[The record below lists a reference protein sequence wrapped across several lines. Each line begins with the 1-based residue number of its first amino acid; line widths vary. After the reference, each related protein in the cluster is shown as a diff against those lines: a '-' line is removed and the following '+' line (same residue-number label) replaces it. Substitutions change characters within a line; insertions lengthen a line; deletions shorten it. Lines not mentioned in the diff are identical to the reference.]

1 MVVAL
6 STCSCSLGGVPV
18 YMHVIYRVC
27 IRAFS
32 GPLLFSY
39 TVLSRANAY
48 GRSQLKRQ
56 NLGWAVTRK
65 KCLNRSNYFR
75 ARAHPGY
82 EVGSHGPESTCIVG
96 SSVLRQGHPDSGEG
110 CIRLQSGPTRSLVA
124 KFLQRSVV
132 ACSARIS
139 CCRGETLRTRPRT
152 GVCEPDV
159 VAPKAH
165 QNYVSSAD
173 LPSDSLRKNL
183 AWWAVTRRTLKNRKI
198 VKSGGGGGLARVWA
212 LARVYAQNLL

>member
-6 STCSCSLGGVPV
+6 STCSCGLGGVLV

-39 TVLSRANAY
+39 TVLSRANAH

-82 EVGSHGPESTCIVG
+82 EVGSHGPEPTCIDG
-96 SSVLRQGHPDSGEG
+96 SSFVKATPTVEKAVSGYKAD
-110 CIRLQSGPTRSLVA
+110 RLVA
-124 KFLQRSVV
+124 SLLSFRSVQSSPAV
-132 ACSARIS
+132 REFRAAGEKRCGPGHGQVCANLMSWRPKRI
-139 CCRGETLRTRPRT
+139 RTM
-152 GVCEPDV
+152 
-159 VAPKAH
+159 
-165 QNYVSSAD
+165 
-173 LPSDSLRKNL
+173 
-183 AWWAVTRRTLKNRKI
+183 
-198 VKSGGGGGLARVWA
+198 
-212 LARVYAQNLL
+212 